1 MVFLWKVSSK
11 TQIHAMEKDQ
21 LAQLLEEKN
30 SLQKVQE
37 DRIRNLTEML
47 VTSASFSSKE
57 NTKVSTCSRFYL
69 TLKYFEKGNIKYIV
83 VLTMKNKFDIQFL
96 HNFPY
101 F

>member
-1 MVFLWKVSSK
+1 MSSK

-47 VTSASFSSKE
+47 VTSASFSSKQ
-57 NTKVSTCSRFYL
+57 NAKVSTCCRSYFL
-69 TLKYFEKGNIKYIV
+69 TLKYFAKGNIKYIG
-83 VLTMKNKFDIQFL
+83 L
-96 HNFPY
+96 Y
-101 F
+101 

>member
-1 MVFLWKVSSK
+1 MSSK

-21 LAQLLEEKN
+21 LSQLLEEKN

-57 NTKVSTCSRFYL
+57 NAKVSTCSRTHML
-69 TLKYFEKGNIKYIV
+69 TLNV
-83 VLTMKNKFDIQFL
+83 VV
-96 HNFPY
+96 
-101 F
+101 

>member
-1 MVFLWKVSSK
+1 MSVWLILFLCKVSSK

-47 VTSASFSSKE
+47 VTSASFSSKQ
-57 NTKVSTCSRFYL
+57 NTKVSTCSGSYLL
-69 TLKYFEKGNIKYIV
+69 TLKYFAKDNVKCIGLY
-83 VLTMKNKFDIQFL
+83 
-96 HNFPY
+96 
-101 F
+101 

>member
-1 MVFLWKVSSK
+1 MFFFWKVSSK

-21 LAQLLEEKN
+21 LSQLLEEKN

-57 NTKVSTCSRFYL
+57 MAKVSTCSRTYVL
-69 TLKYFEKGNIKYIV
+69 TLNV
-83 VLTMKNKFDIQFL
+83 VV
-96 HNFPY
+96 
-101 F
+101 